1 MTAKAIIP
9 RDYQGHPV
17 RFNADGWLH
26 ATEIAERFGKRL
38 DHWLE
43 NAETLTYI
51 RALDE
56 VLTGQQT
63 GILDTR
69 KSGYV
74 KTSRAR
80 ADRGGGTWL
89 HPKLAVMFARWLDAK
104 FAVWCDMQ
112 IDTLLRGDGSHWA
125 TARHEATL
133 GHRAVCDAVALNCE
147 ARGKTA
153 QRHHFINENRL
164 INEVATGAFAG
175 RSRDQLNAAELEIVT
190 LVELRAASLLAAGMT
205 YAERKASLQDYA
217 KRLQARRL
225 TPRARIA
232 DHGSAA

>member
-9 RDYQGHPV
+9 HDYQGRPV
-17 RFNADGWLH
+17 RFDAEGWLH
-26 ATEIAERFGKRL
+26 ATAIAERFGKRL

-43 NAETLTYI
+43 NAETLEYM

-56 VLTGQQT
+56 IQNPGTGPST
-63 GILDTR
+63 ISNTR
-69 KSGYV
+69 KSGYL
-74 KTSRAR
+74 KTR
-80 ADRGGGTWL
+80 RGNNGGTWL
-89 HPKLAVMFARWLDAK
+89 HPKLAVAFARWLDAK

-153 QRHHFINENRL
+153 QRHHFINETRL

-175 RSRDQLNAAELEIVT
+175 RSRDQLNAAKLEIVT
-190 LVELRAASLLAAGMT
+190 LVELHAASLLAAGMT

-217 KRLQARRL
+217 KRLKARRL

-232 DHGSAA
+232 NHGSAA